1 MLKAQIL
8 AVLLIVTWTAFW
20 TFVLMLIIKHTVG
33 TNVDRKTDRIGLDL
47 VFHDEV
53 AYDSVYDKPEW
64 EKAEEKHIKIGQ
76 VKFIMI
82 PDLLNLLCIF
92 RPWTL
97 QKKVDKMG

>member
-20 TFVLMLIIKHTVG
+20 TFVLMVIIKHTVG

-53 AYDSVYDKPEW
+53 AYDSVYDKPKW

-76 VKFIMI
+76 VKLMI
-82 PDLLNLLCIF
+82 HEVLLNLLCLV
-92 RPWTL
+92 RPWTP
-97 QKKVDKMG
+97 QKKVAKVG